1 MHTRST
7 HTRRLSL
14 CYTPNASRGETS
26 AGGSSSM
33 RTVAQPHLRPG
44 GNTSQADY
52 RVRIRRPRSLISSTK
67 LTDACSTLPSHEND
81 CFGGRG
87 EGWSSERERL
97 RAQPHCQDRCA
108 TWHGTRV
115 PPTWPA
121 RPRPWPTAAAVQHG
135 RRGHR
140 AENGFEV
147 KTDPPCWHA
156 CGRDVALSL
165 KSLRVERVA
174 LVEWMPPD
182 GLEPSRWL
190 SSLPFPFG
198 IGSVLDPD
206 GFGARHRA
214 TLLQQ

>member
-14 CYTPNASRGETS
+14 CYTPNASRGKTS

-44 GNTSQADY
+44 GKTSQPDY

-121 RPRPWPTAAAVQHG
+121 RPRPWPTAAAS
-135 RRGHR
+135 RRGSGERDSAKVARRRVTGVCALGGVWRGVAASPR
-140 AENGFEV
+140 AV
-147 KTDPPCWHA
+147 
-156 CGRDVALSL
+156 S
-165 KSLRVERVA
+165 
-174 LVEWMPPD
+174 
-182 GLEPSRWL
+182 
-190 SSLPFPFG
+190 
-198 IGSVLDPD
+198 
-206 GFGARHRA
+206 
-214 TLLQQ
+214 